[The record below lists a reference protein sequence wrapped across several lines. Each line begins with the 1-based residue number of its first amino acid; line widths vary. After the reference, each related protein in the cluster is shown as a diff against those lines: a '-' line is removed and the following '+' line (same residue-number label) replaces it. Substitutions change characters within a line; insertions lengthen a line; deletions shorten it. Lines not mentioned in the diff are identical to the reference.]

1 MCNPAFFLRNSVRVP
16 IVPLSFFPSFLY
28 SSEGDGAPPQKIM
41 RHNACVSP
49 PLPALSMDVCMW
61 HMRNLSGSSS
71 QSNHL
76 PQSHDWLIEDK
87 NETIVVRDRHILL
100 WGQFMSSECS
110 GEASESQRY
119 CVTLETTQREWKIVK
134 SSKIEL
140 EARIMVVLVGRR
152 ASQWLVGWSWE
163 STLLRLLGYTGW
175 SGVGDEGWSC
185 FLALCNPIVYS
196 RLPQNGVVNR

>member
-28 SSEGDGAPPQKIM
+28 SSEGDGAPPQKI
-41 RHNACVSP
+41 RWHNACVSP

-134 SSKIEL
+134 SN
-140 EARIMVVLVGRR
+140 RIGGSDHGRFGWAEGEPMISWLILR
-152 ASQWLVGWSWE
+152 IYTSQIVRIHWMKWSWRWRME
-163 STLLRLLGYTGW
+163 LLF
-175 SGVGDEGWSC
+175 SAMQSDCV
-185 FLALCNPIVYS
+185 
-196 RLPQNGVVNR
+196 

>member
-134 SSKIEL
+134 SN
-140 EARIMVVLVGRR
+140 RIGGSDHGRFGWAEGEPMISWLILR
-152 ASQWLVGWSWE
+152 IYTSQIVRIHWMKWSWRWRME
-163 STLLRLLGYTGW
+163 LLF
-175 SGVGDEGWSC
+175 SAMQSDCV
-185 FLALCNPIVYS
+185 
-196 RLPQNGVVNR
+196 